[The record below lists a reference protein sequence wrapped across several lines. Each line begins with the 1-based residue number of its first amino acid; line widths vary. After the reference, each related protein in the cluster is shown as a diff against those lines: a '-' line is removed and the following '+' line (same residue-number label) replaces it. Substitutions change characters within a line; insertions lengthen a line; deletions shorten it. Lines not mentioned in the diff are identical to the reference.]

1 MNLDIF
7 INFISVFKFIIELIC
22 CSLKRE
28 VIRLRIVYVKNYE
41 DMSKKAANIVASQ
54 LTLKPNSVLGLA
66 TGSTS
71 IGMYNQLVKAYNK
84 GLISFKEAVTF
95 NLDEYFG
102 LKRENN
108 QSYYYYMYENFF
120 KHTDIDMKHI
130 NIPNGIAKDIH
141 KECLE
146 YERRIRKN
154 GGIDLQ
160 VLGIGRN
167 GHIGFN
173 EPDIKF
179 EALTHMVKLDEETIR
194 DNSRFFHSIE
204 DVPTKA
210 ISMGI
215 KTIMHARK
223 IILLACGK
231 EKADAIHEAIFGK
244 ITPELPASVLQ
255 LHPDVIFILDK
266 EAASRL
272 DLEKIKEE
280 YL

>member
-1 MNLDIF
+1 
-7 INFISVFKFIIELIC
+7 
-22 CSLKRE
+22 
-28 VIRLRIVYVKNYE
+28 
-41 DMSKKAANIVASQ
+41 MSKKAANIVASQ

-66 TGSTS
+66 TGSTP
-71 IGMYNQLVKAYNK
+71 IGMYNHLVKAYNK

-102 LKRENN
+102 LKRENS

-120 KHTDIDMKHI
+120 KHIDIDMKHI

-154 GGIDLQ
+154 EGIDLQ